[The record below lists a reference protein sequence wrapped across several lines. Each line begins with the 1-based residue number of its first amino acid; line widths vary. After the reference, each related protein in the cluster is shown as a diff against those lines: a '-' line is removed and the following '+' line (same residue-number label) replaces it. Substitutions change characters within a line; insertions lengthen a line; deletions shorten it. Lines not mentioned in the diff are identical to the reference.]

1 MNRPASPR
9 PGLGG
14 MLLVGFASGVMA
26 TLATLA
32 LQTLL
37 APPTLRL
44 GTVDVDGL
52 VSAEVARLRASGMEP
67 AKAEAYAERW
77 GPLLD
82 RSLKDLAEEEAV
94 VLLVSPSVVAGAPDL
109 TGVLRERLQHEIARF
124 E

>member
-1 MNRPASPR
+1 
-9 PGLGG
+9 

-52 VSAEVARLRASGMEP
+52 VSAEVARLRASGMEL

-109 TGVLRERLQHEIARF
+109 TGVLRERLQHEIARL